1 LTGHRSICLVISPC
15 TKRGVVL
22 SHFYNQ
28 TAVIHTMER
37 ILGIPPMN
45 LSIEVCH
52 DHEALSR
59 KAARRIRN
67 VLARKPDSLL
77 CAAGGATPLRTY
89 QLLAE
94 HHTREPEAFGKMRLV
109 KLDEWGGLEMNDPGS
124 CENQMQTLLLAPLR
138 IPAERYFG
146 FDSNPADPEA
156 DCERVRR
163 RLAAE
168 GPIDLCV
175 LGLGLNGHLA
185 MNEPAASLKPAS
197 HIARLAEATLAHPML
212 AKAKSPPTYGLSL
225 GMAEILA
232 SRQILVLV
240 GGTKKREPLRR
251 LLRPEITTE
260 FPASFLWLHPKC
272 TLLCDRDA
280 AEGLEPR
287 SGLSQP

>member
-1 LTGHRSICLVISPC
+1 
-15 TKRGVVL
+15 
-22 SHFYNQ
+22 
-28 TAVIHTMER
+28 
-37 ILGIPPMN
+37 MN
-45 LSIEVCH
+45 LSVDVCP

-59 KAARRIRN
+59 KAARRILN
-67 VLARKPDSLL
+67 VLARKPASLL

-124 CENQMQTLLLAPLR
+124 CESQIQTLLLAPLR
-138 IPAERYFG
+138 ITVKRYFG
-146 FDSNPADPEA
+146 FNSNPGDPEA

-175 LGLGLNGHLA
+175 LGLGMNGHLA
-185 MNEPAASLKPAS
+185 MNEPAASLKPTS
-197 HIARLAEATLAHPML
+197 HIARLAEVTLAHPML

-225 GMAEILA
+225 GMAEIL
-232 SRQILVLV
+232 SSQEILLLV
-240 GGTKKREPLRR
+240 GGAKKREPLRK
-251 LLRPEITTE
+251 LLRREITTE
-260 FPASFLWLHPKC
+260 FPASFLWLHPNW

-280 AEGLEPR
+280 AEGLRPQTASSR
-287 SGLSQP
+287 P